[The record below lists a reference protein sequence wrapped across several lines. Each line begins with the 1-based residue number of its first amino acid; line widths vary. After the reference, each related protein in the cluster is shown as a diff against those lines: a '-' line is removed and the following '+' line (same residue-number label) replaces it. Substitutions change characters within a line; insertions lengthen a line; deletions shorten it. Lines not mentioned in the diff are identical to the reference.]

1 MKQIHQI
8 SNQNQTLSLATW
20 SNDTAVL
27 SPKQIGIDIMFG
39 GEVRFENRDY
49 SNKITGKYMC

>member
-20 SNDTAVL
+20 SNDLVFV

-39 GEVRFENRDY
+39 GEARFENRDY
-49 SNKITGKYMC
+49 SNKKTGKYMC